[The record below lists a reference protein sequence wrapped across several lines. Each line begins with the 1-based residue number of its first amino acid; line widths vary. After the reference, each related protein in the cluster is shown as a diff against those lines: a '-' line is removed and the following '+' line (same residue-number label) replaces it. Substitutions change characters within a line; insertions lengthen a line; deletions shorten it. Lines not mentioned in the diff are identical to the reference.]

1 MVIRLT
7 AVMFGLAL
15 MGPAS
20 AANLRAYAGVVA
32 GNAQGTG
39 SIFACATSGPTI
51 GNGWFAGISLPT
63 EGFTACNLN
72 GGIDDQQGPSG
83 PLTASQSATGPMATP
98 GSSFTGSAQARS
110 DYWSLGVAANG
121 TATGGTS
128 SSTYHQAAAFASF
141 TDTLTY
147 QKAGIATGTA
157 GWTNF
162 AFLVEGLM
170 SSAANPPYTQQA
182 DVQLSIRVNGKY
194 IWDSFRAT
202 VVNENLPYVRGGST
216 GLPGS
221 FMSGPGSLSGSALV
235 NSTANFEIQW
245 GVPFTVE
252 VALLTSVYP
261 CCHGSSS
268 STDFLNTAVLKGID
282 AYGPGGQVTDFEV
295 TAGSGAHIGPQGLA
309 AVPEPG
315 SWALVLGGLL
325 VTGWGVRRRQMAL
338 QAAR

>member
-7 AVMFGLAL
+7 AIMFGIAV

-51 GNGWFAGISLPT
+51 GNGWFAGLSLPT

-98 GSSFTGSAQARS
+98 GSTYTGSAQARANH
-110 DYWSLGVAANG
+110 WSLGVAANG
-121 TATGGTS
+121 AATGGTS
-128 SSTYHQAAAFASF
+128 SSTYHQSAAFASF

-147 QKAGIATGTA
+147 QQPGIATGTA

-162 AFLVEGLM
+162 AFLVEGIM
-170 SSAANPPYTQQA
+170 NSSSTPPYTQQA
-182 DVQLSIRVNGKY
+182 DVLLAIRVNGKF
-194 IWDSFRAT
+194 IWSSFQAT
-202 VVNENLPYVRGGST
+202 LINEDLPYVRGGSA

-221 FMSGPGSLSGSALV
+221 FVSGPGSLSGSALV

-252 VALLTSVYP
+252 VALLSSVYP
-261 CCHGSSS
+261 CCYGSSS
-268 STDFLNTAVLKGID
+268 STDFANTAVLKGID
-282 AYGPGGQVTDFEV
+282 AYGPGGKVSDFTVITE
-295 TAGSGAHIGPQGLA
+295 SGAVIGPSGLA
-309 AVPEPG
+309 AVPEPE
-315 SWALVLGGLL
+315 SWALVLGGLGIM
-325 VTGWGVRRRQMAL
+325 TWWRRPRT
-338 QAAR
+338 AARPAR

>member
-7 AVMFGLAL
+7 AIMFGIAV

-51 GNGWFAGISLPT
+51 GNGWFAGLSLPT
-63 EGFTACNLN
+63 EGFAACNLN

-83 PLTASQSATGPMATP
+83 PLTASQSATGPMATT
-98 GSSFTGSAQARS
+98 GSTYTGSARARA
-110 DYWSLGVAANG
+110 DHWSLGVATDG

-128 SSTYHQAAAFASF
+128 SSTYHQSAAFASF

-147 QKAGIATGTA
+147 QQAGIATGTA

-162 AFLVEGLM
+162 AFLVEGIM
-170 SSAANPPYTQQA
+170 NSSSTPPYTQQA
-182 DVQLSIRVNGKY
+182 DVLLAIRVNGRF
-194 IWDSFRAT
+194 IWSSFQAT
-202 VVNENLPYVRGGST
+202 LINEALPYVRGGST

-221 FMSGPGSLSGSALV
+221 FVSGPGSLSGSALV

-252 VALLTSVYP
+252 VAMLSSVYP
-261 CCHGSSS
+261 CCYGSSS
-268 STDFLNTAVLKGID
+268 STDFANTAVLKGID
-282 AYGPGGQVTDFEV
+282 AYGPGGKVNDFTVTTE
-295 TAGSGAHIGPQGLA
+295 SGAVIGPHGLA
-309 AVPEPG
+309 AVPEPE
-315 SWALVLGGLL
+315 SWALMLGGL
-325 VTGWGVRRRQMAL
+325 GIMAWWGRRQT
-338 QAAR
+338 AARPAQ